1 MSIGNYTSLKSSIAD
16 FLNRDDLTVVIPT
29 FISLAEAQI
38 NRDVRHWKMEERVE
52 LTATDGVVTLPT
64 DWISTLEVEHVDS
77 TTSAFKR
84 NLTPFSDGE
93 FSDRRYN
100 SNDSSGDPVGYRHAE
115 GNLEIFPRTGTPKV
129 SLRYLQKV
137 PTLSSTVTTSW
148 LLTDNPDIYLYGSL
162 IHAAPYLV
170 EDNRLAVWAQLYG
183 AAVQRV
189 NEESMKSKGSAATLT
204 MRTKGMNTGAYRTK
218 HYQFRG

>member
-1 MSIGNYTSLKSSIAD
+1 M
-16 FLNRDDLTVVIPT
+16 
-29 FISLAEAQI
+29 
-38 NRDVRHWKMEERVE
+38 
-52 LTATDGVVTLPT
+52 
-64 DWISTLEVEHVDS
+64 
-77 TTSAFKR
+77 
-84 NLTPFSDGE
+84 
-93 FSDRRYN
+93 
-100 SNDSSGDPVGYRHAE
+100 
-115 GNLEIFPRTGTPKV
+115 

-218 HYQFRG
+218 HYQFSRSLILSIFPFIISPH